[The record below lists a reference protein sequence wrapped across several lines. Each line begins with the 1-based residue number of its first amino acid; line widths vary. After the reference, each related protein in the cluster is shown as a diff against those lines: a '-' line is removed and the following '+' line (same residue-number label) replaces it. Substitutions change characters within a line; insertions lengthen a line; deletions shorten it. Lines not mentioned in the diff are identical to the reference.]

1 MLAVCQSG
9 HWCGR
14 CSSSAAGPPHAIK
27 HHAKLANVRCG
38 IPAEHFPPTFYT
50 FCALR
55 LACTRSAC
63 TVPAAVAMFSS
74 LYQNLPTAAAMLP
87 SAGRKADGETTA
99 LTAARKTA
107 AAYSSEVHDA

>member
-1 MLAVCQSG
+1 M
-9 HWCGR
+9 
-14 CSSSAAGPPHAIK
+14 SALPRAP
-27 HHAKLANVRCG
+27 
-38 IPAEHFPPTFYT
+38 
-50 FCALR
+50 R
-55 LACTRSAC
+55 LHPLCFL
-63 TVPAAVAMFSS
+63 VPAAVVMFSS

>member
-1 MLAVCQSG
+1 
-9 HWCGR
+9 
-14 CSSSAAGPPHAIK
+14 
-27 HHAKLANVRCG
+27 
-38 IPAEHFPPTFYT
+38 
-50 FCALR
+50 
-55 LACTRSAC
+55 
-63 TVPAAVAMFSS
+63 MFSS